1 MLSER
6 AMKLLYGSVEN
17 YKNTVQDME
26 DRIAAAAL
34 TYTEEYESDDDY
46 TIESTDIDSTLF
58 DDAVSGLQSL
68 GYKKKDAERSVTDAI
83 DAGVDTIDGI
93 IKAALNKRKSV
104 TEAPSVKSDVV
115 SDSISALMAL
125 GYKKRESDKLV
136 DSAINSG
143 ITNIEDIIKFALS
156 KAKVS

>member
-17 YKNTVQDME
+17 YKNSVQHMD

-115 SDSISALMAL
+115 SDSVSALMAL

-136 DSAINSG
+136 DSAINNG